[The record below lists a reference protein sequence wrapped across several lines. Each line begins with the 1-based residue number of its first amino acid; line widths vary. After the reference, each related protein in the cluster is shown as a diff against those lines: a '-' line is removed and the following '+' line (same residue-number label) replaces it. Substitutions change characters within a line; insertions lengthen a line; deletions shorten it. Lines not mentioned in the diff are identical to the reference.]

1 MVESTKQVSEN
12 YLSTEKGYADD
23 WAAYIA
29 SCHMTAEEA
38 LDYIRTTNTQ
48 EDRAAHLVDMAD
60 LSARSTF
67 VRNGNPWVHC
77 YEEQQKLATTDSSAF
92 LDKMEQLFNAGPD
105 EVPVLGK
112 YRVGE
117 SQRTVVSVG
126 TRVMIREEDGSDRPY
141 LLLRLI
147 PVEYLQNTWIFPT
160 EFPLAEISMIVNLS
174 INQNLRRA
182 VDMAEHVNQAKTR
195 FLSTMSHDIRTP
207 MNAVIGMTE
216 IAKLHLDDAGYVRD
230 CLDKVSASSS
240 HLPTLVNDILDISKV
255 ESGRMTLDPCAV
267 SLSEE
272 VEKLSGMVRPSA
284 AVRGVAFTLRMQ
296 DITQDIVVTD
306 PLRLRQVLINLLTN
320 AVKCDGSIM
329 AFFEGDVPFYVC
341 NAECVSG
348 MKKRESKS
356 ETFHATP
363 FEYEFLYAPLGDSGA
378 YAYLEPWYGFSVSKD
393 SDEAELAVEF
403 LRFMSTRLDEMAGI
417 KGLPSVAADSA
428 DERYAGIRHTDA
440 AELSFTN
447 DGRITETVRN
457 AFQQVCGDLGAGVCA
472 TAGEAAL
479 AFVQQCA
486 GQASVFPYR
495 GRRGPFGTAPAF
507 CMSACGTGN
516 TILTKSRRYFHVR
529 YVLLSMPADRRRQ
542 RLRPHRRMRQAAH
555 DGTFTGYSCLPP
567 DPSRGGLR
575 TE

>member
-1 MVESTKQVSEN
+1 M
-12 YLSTEKGYADD
+12 
-23 WAAYIA
+23 
-29 SCHMTAEEA
+29 M
-38 LDYIRTTNTQ
+38 
-48 EDRAAHLVDMAD
+48 LV
-60 LSARSTF
+60 
-67 VRNGNPWVHC
+67 
-77 YEEQQKLATTDSSAF
+77 
-92 LDKMEQLFNAGPD
+92 
-105 EVPVLGK
+105 
-112 YRVGE
+112 
-117 SQRTVVSVG
+117 
-126 TRVMIREEDGSDRPY
+126 
-141 LLLRLI
+141 
-147 PVEYLQNTWIFPT
+147 
-160 EFPLAEISMIVNLS
+160 
-174 INQNLRRA
+174 
-182 VDMAEHVNQAKTR
+182 
-195 FLSTMSHDIRTP
+195 
-207 MNAVIGMTE
+207 
-216 IAKLHLDDAGYVRD
+216 
-230 CLDKVSASSS
+230 
-240 HLPTLVNDILDISKV
+240 
-255 ESGRMTLDPCAV
+255 PCVV

-329 AFFEGDVPFYVC
+329 AFFEGDAPFYVC

-356 ETFHATP
+356 ETFHAAP

-403 LRFMSTRLDEMAGI
+403 LRFMSTKLDEMAGI

-472 TAGEAAL
+472 TAGEAAR

-486 GQASVFPYR
+486 G
-495 GRRGPFGTAPAF
+495 
-507 CMSACGTGN
+507 
-516 TILTKSRRYFHVR
+516 
-529 YVLLSMPADRRRQ
+529 
-542 RLRPHRRMRQAAH
+542 
-555 DGTFTGYSCLPP
+555 
-567 DPSRGGLR
+567 
-575 TE
+575 

>member
-1 MVESTKQVSEN
+1 MQKVLDNINANIFVSDYDSLKVLFANKSFKTEAGKVSKDAECWKMLNAGLSDTCKHCPRPNLLDANRRPTGVHFWEDYNPATDRWYTIQSTAIKWIDGRWAIMELATDITTRKQVELELIN
-12 YLSTEKGYADD
+12 AKEK
-23 WAAYIA
+23 
-29 SCHMTAEEA
+29 AEES
-38 LDYIRTTNTQ
+38 D
-48 EDRAAHLVDMAD
+48 
-60 LSARSTF
+60 
-67 VRNGNPWVHC
+67 
-77 YEEQQKLATTDSSAF
+77 KLKSAF
-92 LDKMEQLFNAGPD
+92 LAN
-105 EVPVLGK
+105 
-112 YRVGE
+112 
-117 SQRTVVSVG
+117 
-126 TRVMIREEDGSDRPY
+126 
-141 LLLRLI
+141 
-147 PVEYLQNTWIFPT
+147 
-160 EFPLAEISMIVNLS
+160 
-174 INQNLRRA
+174 
-182 VDMAEHVNQAKTR
+182 
-195 FLSTMSHDIRTP
+195 MSHEIRTP
-207 MNAVIGMTE
+207 LNAIVGFSSLLAETE
-216 IAKLHLDDAGYVRD
+216 DEEQRRLYISIVQENNELLLKLI
-230 CLDKVSASSS
+230 S
-240 HLPTLVNDILDISKV
+240 DILDISKV

-284 AVRGVAFTLRMQ
+284 AMRGVAFTLRMQ

-356 ETFHATP
+356 ETFRTAP

-440 AELSFTN
+440 AEFSFTN

-457 AFQQVCGDLGAGVCA
+457 AFQQVCGDLGAGVYA
-472 TAGEAAL
+472 TAGEAVL

-486 GQASVFPYR
+486 G
-495 GRRGPFGTAPAF
+495 
-507 CMSACGTGN
+507 
-516 TILTKSRRYFHVR
+516 
-529 YVLLSMPADRRRQ
+529 
-542 RLRPHRRMRQAAH
+542 
-555 DGTFTGYSCLPP
+555 
-567 DPSRGGLR
+567 
-575 TE
+575 